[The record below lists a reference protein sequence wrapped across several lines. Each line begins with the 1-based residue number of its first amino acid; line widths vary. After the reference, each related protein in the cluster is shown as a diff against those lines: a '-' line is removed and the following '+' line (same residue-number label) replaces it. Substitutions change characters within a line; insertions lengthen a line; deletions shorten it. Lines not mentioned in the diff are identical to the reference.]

1 MKIKKYQVDAFADKV
16 FEGNPAAVCPLNQW
30 VSDELMQHI
39 AMENNLSETAF
50 FVNKGD
56 HFEIRWFTPAAEVE
70 LCGHATLATAHV
82 LFEHLDFKN
91 KKIIFNCARGEL
103 TVKKSGKL
111 LEMDFPST
119 IGKKVEAPTN
129 LLDALSLNTRPTDVF
144 KADDYMVVT
153 DDQNEITRLEPDSSG
168 LKKIDTRGVIVT
180 APGSD
185 VDFVSRFFAPA
196 VGIDEDPV
204 TGSAHTMMAPYWSKK
219 LKKRVLSARQL
230 SPRGGSIQCTY
241 NDDRTLLAGNAV
253 TYSVGEIHI

>member
-30 VSDELMQHI
+30 ISDEIIQHI
-39 AMENNLSETAF
+39 ALENNLSEIAF

-56 HFEIRWFTPAAEVE
+56 YIEIRWFTPEAEVE

-82 LFEHLDFKN
+82 LFEHLDIKN
-91 KKIIFNCARGEL
+91 REIIFDCERGEL
-103 TVKKSGKL
+103 TVKKSGNL
-111 LEMDFPST
+111 LEMNFPST

-129 LLDALSLNTRPTDVF
+129 LLDALALNTRPTDVF
-144 KADDYMVVT
+144 KADDYMLVV
-153 DDQNEITRLEPDSSG
+153 DNQERVEKLKPDFSL
-168 LKKIDTRGVIVT
+168 LKKIDTRGIIVT
-180 APGSD
+180 ALGYEA
-185 VDFVSRFFAPA
+185 DFVSRFFAPA